1 MKRFITALLTLS
13 MLFAGYASVAAQE
26 AGSAFANGLG
36 STATYFD
43 SRGKEVATLTVN
55 NVNDDWQDYD
65 EYSAPERGYV
75 YRAVDFT
82 VENVSNSSMIIDSYS
97 FSLLDAEG
105 RNTSSSWVT
114 AAEDSDTTLFDE
126 DVPLA
131 AGESADLTLVF
142 SSPEEVAAAALV
154 WQPDYGTLVI
164 AQIAEGGAIGNGMD
178 GVSTYVDNRG
188 KPVAELQVTNV
199 EIDWQDYDQYSE
211 PDRGSIYVAVTFTVT
226 NVSSSSM
233 IVEPY
238 SFTLLD
244 TSGLNSSS
252 AWATPSEDSG
262 VELFSDDVP
271 LAAGESHEG
280 VMVFAM
286 YDDLAPAAL
295 VWQPDYGVINL
306 VMLGDGGTNATPA
319 APGGSDVDATPAN

>member
-1 MKRFITALLTLS
+1 MKKLITALLTLS
-13 MLFAGYASVAAQE
+13 MLFAGIASVAAQE
-26 AGSAFANGLG
+26 EGTAFANGLG
-36 STATYFD
+36 NAATYYD
-43 SRGKEVATLTVN
+43 SRGNEVATLAVN
-55 NVNDDWQDYD
+55 DVDDDWQDYD
-65 EYSAPERGYV
+65 QYSAPERGYV
-75 YRAVDFT
+75 YRAVNFT
-82 VENVSNSSMIIDSYS
+82 VENVSGSSMIVDSYS

-114 AAEDSDTTLFDE
+114 AAEDSDTVLFDE

-142 SSPEEVAAAALV
+142 SSPEEVAAAALI

-164 AQIAEGGAIGNGMD
+164 AQIAEGGAIGNGIG

-188 KPVAELQVTNV
+188 RAVAELQVTNV
-199 EIDWQDYDQYSE
+199 EIDWQDYDDYSAPE
-211 PDRGSIYVAVTFTVT
+211 RGTIYVAVSFTIT
-226 NVSSSSM
+226 NVSNSSM

-238 SFTLLD
+238 SFTMLD
-244 TSGLNSSS
+244 SSGLNSSS
-252 AWATPSEDSG
+252 AWATASEESG

-280 VMVFAM
+280 VMIFAM
-286 YDDLAPAAL
+286 YDDLSPAAL

-306 VMLGDGGTNATPA
+306 VTLGDSGADATPA
-319 APGGSDVDATPAN
+319 APGGSDADATPAN